1 MLNKYFFLHFQI
13 ELLISTL
20 VVVLTIVKSSA
31 AGILTPNA
39 LFTNIDQNQ
48 FSNNE
53 NTDNS
58 GYLVRNKRSAYI
70 IPSDYYSNYYNDY
83 YNNYYNRPISGQ
95 NYADRYDNYNNRPSG
110 GQNIITP
117 VRPSA
122 DRFDGDDD
130 DNNFVVSQGTKY
142 VYTPIFKYKS
152 TQQKRHKLFVPNLF
166 G

>member
-1 MLNKYFFLHFQI
+1 MSKTNTFFWFQI

-20 VVVLTIVKSSA
+20 IVVLTIIKTSA
-31 AGILTPNA
+31 AGVLSPNA
-39 LFTNIDQNQ
+39 LFSNLDQSH

-53 NTDNS
+53 NTDS

-70 IPSDYYSNYYNDY
+70 VPNDYYANYYNDY
-83 YNNYYNRPISGQ
+83 YNNYYNRPSSSQ
-95 NYADRYDNYNNRPSG
+95 NFVIPSRP
-110 GQNIITP
+110 T
-117 VRPSA
+117 A
-122 DRFDGDDD
+122 DRFDENDD
-130 DNNFVVSQGTKY
+130 DNIVISQGTKY